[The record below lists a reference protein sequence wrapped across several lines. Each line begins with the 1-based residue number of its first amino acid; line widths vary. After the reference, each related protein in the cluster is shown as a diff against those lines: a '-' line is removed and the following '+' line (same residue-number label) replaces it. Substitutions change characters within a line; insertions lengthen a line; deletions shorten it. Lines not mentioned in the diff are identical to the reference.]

1 MAQYTTD
8 EDERDEVLDNIQD
21 PVDPATGLV
30 MSGQSFRSGS
40 SGSNA
45 NTTGR
50 SQTQTSSTSTNSGQ
64 SVKTKTFDPELYAQ
78 NIAAA
83 SFMPEPEKYERTPY
97 DPDGTRAQTF
107 KDVMAREQARRDRQ
121 AQTYLNEGDRLRR
134 KGRYLAWADF
144 LNSLGQ
150 IAGHGYAPTKEMDNR
165 RTLQAF
171 DNLDKMR
178 LAAEQV
184 KNDDSLNWI
193 EKLQIQDQMKHAA
206 QEQALA
212 VQNMRARQ
220 TAEKYNAEVRNKAR
234 LASMVEK
241 KDYSGQRNNI
251 SDSITNYISSTSKNG
266 WSSGST
272 TNFVNPAYLSLKANA
287 TAQAR
292 ANTPITTIG
301 ANRGHDTPISAAEA
315 HNVAEAVNRAIINPD
330 GLERDSNGNY
340 LMKLGMGNVVFTPE
354 QMASMSENL
363 GVLSRRIM
371 ADVYDNDYMRA
382 NDLAALMQGVDAV
395 SNYTLADYY
404 RANGMLRPQ
413 PVAPAA
419 PQQTQV
425 TPTANT
431 PANTPPKQTTPK
443 STAQKSND
451 PFAANGF

>member
-1 MAQYTTD
+1 MAYYTTD

-45 NTTGR
+45 NTSGQ
-50 SQTQTSSTSTNSGQ
+50 SQTHTSSTSTNSGQ

-78 NIAAA
+78 NVAAA
-83 SFMPEPEKYERTPY
+83 SFMPVPEKYERMPY
-97 DPDGTRAQTF
+97 DPDGTRTQTF

-193 EKLQIQDQMKHAA
+193 EKLQIQDQMKHTA

-220 TAEKYNAEVRNKAR
+220 TAEKYNAEVLNKAR
-234 LASMVEK
+234 RDSYVEK

-266 WSSGST
+266 WSRGST

-292 ANTPITTIG
+292 ANTPITMIG
-301 ANRGHDTPISAAEA
+301 ANRGHDTAISPSEA

-330 GLERDSNGNY
+330 GLQRDSSGNY
-340 LMKLGMGNVVFTPE
+340 LVPLGMGDIVFTPE

-363 GVLSRRIM
+363 GVLSQRIM
-371 ADVYDNDYMRA
+371 ADVYNDEYTKT

-395 SNYTLADYY
+395 SNYTLSDYY
-404 RANGMLRPQ
+404 RANGMLMRQPAAPQ
-413 PVAPAA
+413 AQPQAPQAAQAPQAQPQAPAA
-419 PQQTQV
+419 PKNS
-425 TPTANT
+425 A
-431 PANTPPKQTTPK
+431 AKDRLR
-443 STAQKSND
+443 AAGQK
-451 PFAANGF
+451 